1 MLKMVLP
8 ENDSPYNSHIK
19 VYLEISFSTL
29 CHAHAH
35 AHNIKQ
41 LIFRIQVHVYYWKE
55 TYPSLKKRIS
65 QKKIQDSHGS
75 RLKREE
81 NCVYVSK

>member
-1 MLKMVLP
+1 MVLP
-8 ENDSPYNSHIK
+8 ENDSQYYSHIK

-29 CHAHAH
+29 CHAHAHVH

-55 TYPSLKKRIS
+55 TCPSLKKRS
-65 QKKIQDSHGS
+65 QKKIQDPHMD
-75 RLKREE
+75 LD
-81 NCVYVSK
+81 